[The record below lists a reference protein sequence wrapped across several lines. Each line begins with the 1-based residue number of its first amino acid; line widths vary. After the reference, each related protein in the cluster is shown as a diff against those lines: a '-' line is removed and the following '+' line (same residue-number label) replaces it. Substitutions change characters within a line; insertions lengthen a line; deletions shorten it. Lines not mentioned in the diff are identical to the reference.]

1 MDAARRHGTG
11 QGRRSERS
19 DKKRDREDDDF
30 DDFLERKM
38 REARNYIKEDN
49 DRLRADRKKDRQ
61 EIDRLRS
68 DLRKKDAEIKRKDA
82 ELANLKQQWQEAS
95 ERQTKRAKAAL
106 EKLVEVFAAPAKN
119 EDGDSTD
126 PSSDQGDG
134 PCGEDPL
141 RPTLPE
147 AANTADGPGEAAPG
161 PEEAEEDE
169 DEAAKIQDEALERAA
184 HSTRS
189 EIPDM
194 PQALGGQ

>member
-1 MDAARRHGTG
+1 MDASRRHGTG

-19 DKKRDREDDDF
+19 DKTRDREDDDF
-30 DDFLERKM
+30 DDFLERTI

-68 DLRKKDAEIKRKDA
+68 DLRKKDAEIKRNDA
-82 ELANLKQQWQEAS
+82 ELVNLKQQWQEAS
-95 ERQTKRAKAAL
+95 ERQTKRAKAAV

-147 AANTADGPGEAAPG
+147 AANTADVPGEAAPG
-161 PEEAEEDE
+161 PEEEEEDG
-169 DEAAKIQDEALERAA
+169 AAKIQDAALERAA
-184 HSTRS
+184 HSTRT

-194 PQALGGQ
+194 SQAMGGQ